1 MSDMATLASR
11 IRAGSR
17 RALSAAITLTESG
30 RRDHQDDAA
39 ELFGELTRE
48 GTREA
53 VRIAISGTPGVGK
66 STIIDAF
73 GTRLAE
79 QGRTVAVLAVDPSST
94 RTGGSILGDK
104 TRMGR
109 LANCPGTFIRPS
121 PTSTALGGVASQSRE
136 VVFLCEQA
144 GFDFVLIETTGVGQS
159 ETGVSEFSDV
169 FLLMIAPAGGDE
181 LQGVKRGIVEVADI
195 IVVNKADGPLKES
208 ALATVAEYRSAIRL
222 NANRRSDPEGFPMV
236 VSASALEET
245 GFDEIFGSISELVDW
260 RKASGQW
267 NSVRRGQE
275 MRWMETHFRELLAS
289 RIRAS
294 EHVQGRI
301 RRIGQEIDP
310 AATMFSPQVRGELER
325 LADETIAGIRDS
337 GTADRR

>member
-1 MSDMATLASR
+1 MSDMTTLASR
-11 IRAGSR
+11 IRAGNR

-30 RRDHQDDAA
+30 RRDHQNDAV

-48 GTREA
+48 ETREA

-66 STIIDAF
+66 STIIDAI

-79 QGRTVAVLAVDPSST
+79 KGRTVAVLAVDPSSM

-136 VVFLCEQA
+136 AVFLCEQA

-159 ETGVSEFSDV
+159 EASVSEFSDV

-181 LQGVKRGIVEVADI
+181 LQGVKRGIVEFADM

-208 ALATVAEYRSAIRL
+208 ALATVSEYRSAIRL
-222 NANRRSDPEGFPMV
+222 NARNRSDPEGFPKV
-236 VSASALEET
+236 LPASALEET
-245 GFDEIFGSISELVDW
+245 GLDEIFGSISELVDW
-260 RKASGQW
+260 RKATGQW

-275 MRWMETHFRELLAS
+275 TRWIETHFRELLAS

-294 EHVQGRI
+294 EHVRDRI
-301 RRIGQEIDP
+301 RRIGQDVDP
-310 AATMFSPQVRGELER
+310 AATIFSPQVRGELER
-325 LADETIAGIRDS
+325 LAEETIAGIRD
-337 GTADRR
+337 TATSDRC

>member
-1 MSDMATLASR
+1 MSDMATLASQ

-30 RRDHQDDAA
+30 RRDHQDDTV
-39 ELFGELTRE
+39 ELFGELIRDN
-48 GTREA
+48 TREA
-53 VRIAISGTPGVGK
+53 VRLAISGTPGVGK
-66 STIIDAF
+66 STFIDVL

-79 QGRTVAVLAVDPSST
+79 QGRTVAVLAVDPSSMH
-94 RTGGSILGDK
+94 TGGSILGDK

-121 PTSTALGGVASQSRE
+121 PTSTALGGVASKSRE

-159 ETGVSEFSDV
+159 ETDVSEFSDV
-169 FLLMIAPAGGDE
+169 FLLMVAPAGGDE

-208 ALATVAEYRSAIRL
+208 ALATVGEYRGAVRL
-222 NANRRSDPEGFPMV
+222 NANHRPGPEGFPRV
-236 VSASALEET
+236 VSASALEES
-245 GFDEIFGSISELVDW
+245 GLDEIFGGISELVDW
-260 RKASGQW
+260 RKASGHW
-267 NSVRRGQE
+267 NSTRRSQDR
-275 MRWMETHFRELLAS
+275 RWMETHFRGLLAS

-294 EHVQGRI
+294 EQVQGRI
-301 RRIGQEIDP
+301 RRLGQELDP
-310 AATMFSPQVRGELER
+310 AATMFSPQIRGELER
-325 LADETIAGIRDS
+325 LAEETVAGIRDS
-337 GTADRR
+337 STPDR